1 MIWMKACPRCDGDL
15 VAERDIHGS
24 YISCL
29 ACGYY
34 LTEVEEVVLRYA
46 ARREAGARS
55 EKDGVRKQEPVS
67 PAA

>member
-1 MIWMKACPRCDGDL
+1 MKACPHCDGDL
-15 VAERDIHGS
+15 AADRDIHGS

-46 ARREAGARS
+46 ARRGVGARP
-55 EKDGVRKQEPVS
+55 EKDGVRKQESVS
-67 PAA
+67 QAA